1 MVEDS
6 FIEEIFSIVV
16 VVVVGMTLLR
26 VSSGVCIAVDIT
38 EECLHSSH
46 CHLGVSSAKSLHPL
60 NIPDSFQHCKPGL
73 TLGFATVSHTVQCT
87 SPYRFDQ

>member
-16 VVVVGMTLLR
+16 VVVVVVVSVTLLR

-46 CHLGVSSAKSLHPL
+46 CHLGVSSAKCLHPL

-73 TLGFATVSHTVQCT
+73 TLGFATVSPTVQYT
-87 SPYRFDQ
+87 SP